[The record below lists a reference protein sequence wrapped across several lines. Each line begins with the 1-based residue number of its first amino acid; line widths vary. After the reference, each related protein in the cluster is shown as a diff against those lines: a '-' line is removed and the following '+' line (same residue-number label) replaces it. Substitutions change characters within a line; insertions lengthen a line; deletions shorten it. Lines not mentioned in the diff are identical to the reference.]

1 MKSEFWLLLAVALL
15 FSSPGAHALTAEE
28 LVAKNLAARGG
39 AERLK
44 AVQTMRWTGKARAG
58 GGLFATEFDYRGVA
72 KRPGR
77 TRSSFSI
84 QGFDNIYA
92 YDGREGWKIEPGG
105 GRKDPERLSADDTK
119 TLVESADF
127 EGWLVDYKAK
137 GHKVE
142 YLGTED
148 VDGTEAHKLKLT
160 RANRDYHYLYIDP
173 DHFLEIRVETH
184 RWIRGREQVTQAD
197 FGEYE
202 QVGGLWWPHLIV
214 EGEKGS
220 SQKVSVIVDKVELD
234 VPLDDALF
242 RFPETAPKK

>member
-1 MKSEFWLLLAVALL
+1 MTHKRWLPLAAALL
-15 FSSPGAHALTAEE
+15 FSSPLAHALTADE

-44 AVQTMRWTGKARAG
+44 AVQTVRWTGTARAG
-58 GGLFATEFDYRGVA
+58 GGIFATEFAYAAVA

-92 YDGREGWKIEPGG
+92 YDGREGWKIEPGS
-105 GRKDPERLSADDTK
+105 GRKDAERLSADDTK

-148 VDGTEAHKLKLT
+148 VDGTDAHKLKLT
-160 RANRDYHYLYIDP
+160 RANGDYHYLFLDP
-173 DHFLEIRVETH
+173 DHFVEIRVETH

-202 QVGGLWWPHLIV
+202 QVGGIWWPTLIV

-220 SQKVSVIVDKVELD
+220 PQKVSVIVDKVELG
-234 VPLDDALF
+234 VPLDDTLF
-242 RFPETAPKK
+242 RFPETAKKK